1 MDAIDRHI
9 VRELSTDAR
18 MSATELAGRVGLSVS
33 STAERLRRLLTDGT
47 IDGFDVRLNPAL
59 TGRSLNAYLS
69 IYLHPTADI
78 EAVDRALRNAACV
91 VDAKSVTGDASYL
104 IQIAA
109 TDTGELDRLINHLRY
124 DLGVSNTTTT
134 IVLSTLDGFPRLP
147 DLE

>member
-9 VRELSTDAR
+9 VRQLSTDAR

-47 IDGFDVRLNPAL
+47 IAGFDVRLDPEL

-134 IVLSTLDGFPRLP
+134 IVLSTLDGFPRMP
-147 DLE
+147 DLG